1 MPQLTITPR
10 KLDSIAAVRT
20 ACLVVPFFDDLALND
35 DLKQLDKRL
44 AGAISRTLGLGD
56 FSAAIGSATS
66 LLGDEKIKRIL
77 LVGCGKADAF
87 DAAKQKKF
95 AETMGRNLAD
105 SKAGDALINLGA
117 LAMEVQE
124 VTRLVEVVTTELLYA
139 TYVYTKTL
147 SKPKHLPKIAKV
159 SISAGSD
166 VSTAKVRSAVSAGLA
181 IGSGINLARELGN
194 LPANICTPTYLAKQA
209 RTLGRQH
216 AKLSV
221 STLNEKKM
229 RELGMNSLLSV
240 GHGSDQPSQLIV
252 LEYKGGK
259 AKDAPYAI
267 VGKGITFDTGG
278 ISLKPGGKMDEMKFD
293 MGGASSV
300 LGTVLAVAELDLSIN
315 VVGVVA
321 AAENMPSGRATKPG
335 DVVKSMS
342 GQTIEIL
349 NTDAE
354 GRLVLCD
361 ALTYV
366 GRYKPREV
374 VDIATLTGAIIVS
387 LGHEACGIFAND
399 DDLADALLSAG
410 QRSQDRGWRMP
421 IWQEYQK
428 QLDSKFA
435 DMQNIGTGT
444 AGSVT
449 AACFLAR
456 FTEKYKWAHLDVAGT
471 AFRSA
476 PKGATGRPVPML
488 VEYLR
493 GRAER

>member
-1 MPQLTITPR
+1 MPQPSFTVRKSANITKMATPCLVLPIFKGGR
-10 KLDSIAAVRT
+10 LKGDIAA
-20 ACLVVPFFDDLALND
+20 
-35 DLKQLDKRL
+35 LD
-44 AGAISRTLGLGD
+44 AQMSGAISRAIKLGD
-56 FSAAIGSATS
+56 FTAEVGTAFS
-66 LLGDEKIKRIL
+66 LLGTQQTQRIL
-77 LVGCGKADAF
+77 LLGCGPAEDFDLVSSKKVAQSAGKHLSTTKAREAHI
-87 DAAKQKKF
+87 ALESLTLPPE
-95 AETMGRNLAD
+95 ETASLLETLA
-105 SKAGDALINLGA
+105 
-117 LAMEVQE
+117 
-124 VTRLVEVVTTELLYA
+124 TEILWA
-139 TYVYTKTL
+139 CYVYTETL
-147 SKPKHLPKIAKV
+147 SNPKNVPSLAKV
-159 SISAGSD
+159 S
-166 VSTAKVRSAVSAGLA
+166 VTTAAGLTTGKARKALDAGVA
-181 IGSGINLARELGN
+181 IGEGVNFTRQLGN
-194 LPANICTPTYLAKQA
+194 LPANICTPTYLSKQA
-209 RTLGRQH
+209 RALGRKH

-221 STLNEKKM
+221 SILDEKKM
-229 RELGMNSLLSV
+229 RELGMGSLLSV
-240 GHGSDQPSQLIV
+240 GHGSDEPSQLIV
-252 LEYKGGK
+252 MEYKGGK
-259 AKDAPYAI
+259 AKEAPYAL

-300 LGTVLAVAELDLSIN
+300 FGTLQAVVNLDLPIN
-315 VVGVVA
+315 VVGIVA

-335 DVVKSMS
+335 DVVTSMS

-366 GRYKPREV
+366 GRYKPKEV

-387 LGHEACGIFAND
+387 LGHEASGIFAND
-399 DDLADALLSAG
+399 DDLANALLAAG
-410 QRSQDRGWRMP
+410 QRSHDRGWRMP

-428 QLDSKFA
+428 QLDSRFA
-435 DMQNIGTGT
+435 DMQNIGAGT

-471 AFRSA
+471 SFLSA

-493 GRAER
+493 ARAGQ

>member
-1 MPQLTITPR
+1 MSQPSFTAR
-10 KLDSIAAVRT
+10 KATNIAGLSS
-20 ACLVVPFFDDLALND
+20 ACLVLPIFKDQKLEGDIA
-35 DLKQLDKRL
+35 KLDTKMS
-44 AGAISRTLGLGD
+44 GAITRAVALGD
-56 FSAAIGSATS
+56 FTAEAGTALS
-66 LLGDEKIKRIL
+66 LLGNDRVQRIL
-77 LVGCGKADAF
+77 LLGCGSADDF
-87 DAAKQKKF
+87 DLGCSRKLAQAAGK
-95 AETMGRNLAD
+95 NLA
-105 SKAGDALINLGA
+105 STKAREAHIALEGLPLSSEDGA
-117 LAMEVQE
+117 QFLETLA
-124 VTRLVEVVTTELLYA
+124 TEILWSC
-139 TYVYTKTL
+139 YVYTETL
-147 SKPKHLPKIAKV
+147 SKPKNVPSLAKV
-159 SISAGSD
+159 S
-166 VSTAKVRSAVSAGLA
+166 VTATPALTIVKVRKALNAGIA
-181 IGSGINLARELGN
+181 IGEGVNFTRQLGN
-194 LPANICTPTYLAKQA
+194 LPANICTPTYLSKQA
-209 RTLGRQH
+209 RALGRKH
-216 AKLSV
+216 SKLSV
-221 STLNEKKM
+221 SILDEKKM
-229 RELGMNSLLSV
+229 RELGMGSLLSV
-240 GHGSDQPSQLIV
+240 GHGSDEPSQLIV
-252 LEYKGGK
+252 MEYKGGK
-259 AKDAPYAI
+259 AKEAPYAL

-300 LGTVLAVAELDLSIN
+300 FGTVQAVVNLDLPIN
-315 VVGVVA
+315 LVGIVA

-387 LGHEACGIFAND
+387 LGHEASGIFAND
-399 DDLADALLSAG
+399 DDLADALLAAG
-410 QRSQDRGWRMP
+410 QRSHDRGWRMP

-428 QLDSKFA
+428 QLDSRFA
-435 DMQNIGTGT
+435 DMQNIGAGT

-471 AFRSA
+471 SFLSA

-493 GRAER
+493 ARAGQ

>member
-1 MPQLTITPR
+1 MSQPSFTAR
-10 KLDSIAAVRT
+10 KATNIAGLSS
-20 ACLVVPFFDDLALND
+20 ACLVLPIFKDQKLEGDIA
-35 DLKQLDKRL
+35 KLDTKMS
-44 AGAISRTLGLGD
+44 GAITRAVALGD
-56 FSAAIGSATS
+56 FTAEAGTALS
-66 LLGDEKIKRIL
+66 LLGNDRVQRIL
-77 LVGCGKADAF
+77 LLGCGSADDF
-87 DAAKQKKF
+87 DLGCSRKLAQAAGK
-95 AETMGRNLAD
+95 NLA
-105 SKAGDALINLGA
+105 STKAREAHIALEGLPLSSEDGA
-117 LAMEVQE
+117 QFLETLA
-124 VTRLVEVVTTELLYA
+124 TEILWSC
-139 TYVYTKTL
+139 YVYTETL
-147 SKPKHLPKIAKV
+147 SKPKNVPSLAKV
-159 SISAGSD
+159 S
-166 VSTAKVRSAVSAGLA
+166 VTATPALTIVKVRKALNAGIA
-181 IGSGINLARELGN
+181 IGEGVNFTRQLGN
-194 LPANICTPTYLAKQA
+194 LPANICTPTYLSKQA
-209 RTLGRQH
+209 RALGRKH
-216 AKLSV
+216 SKLSV
-221 STLNEKKM
+221 SILDEKKM
-229 RELGMNSLLSV
+229 RELGMGSLLSV
-240 GHGSDQPSQLIV
+240 GHGSDEPSQLIV
-252 LEYKGGK
+252 MEYKGGK
-259 AKDAPYAI
+259 AKEAPYAL

-300 LGTVLAVAELDLSIN
+300 FGTVQAVVNLDLPIN
-315 VVGVVA
+315 LVGIVA

-366 GRYKPREV
+366 GRYKPKEV

-387 LGHEACGIFAND
+387 LGHEASGIFAND
-399 DDLADALLSAG
+399 DDLADALLAAG
-410 QRSQDRGWRMP
+410 QRSHDRGWRMP

-428 QLDSKFA
+428 QLDSRFA
-435 DMQNIGTGT
+435 DMQNIGAGT

-471 AFRSA
+471 SFLSA

-493 GRAER
+493 ARAGQ

>member
-1 MPQLTITPR
+1 MSQPSFTAR
-10 KLDSIAAVRT
+10 KATNIAGLSS
-20 ACLVVPFFDDLALND
+20 ACLVLPIFKDQKLEGDIA
-35 DLKQLDKRL
+35 KLDTKMS
-44 AGAISRTLGLGD
+44 GAITGAVALGD
-56 FSAAIGSATS
+56 FTAEAGTALS
-66 LLGDEKIKRIL
+66 LLGNDRVQRIL
-77 LVGCGKADAF
+77 LLGCGSADDF
-87 DAAKQKKF
+87 DLGSSRKLAQAAGK
-95 AETMGRNLAD
+95 NLA
-105 SKAGDALINLGA
+105 STKAREAHIALEGLPLSSEDGA
-117 LAMEVQE
+117 QFLETLA
-124 VTRLVEVVTTELLYA
+124 TEILWSC
-139 TYVYTKTL
+139 YVYTETL
-147 SKPKHLPKIAKV
+147 SKPKNVPSLAKV
-159 SISAGSD
+159 S
-166 VSTAKVRSAVSAGLA
+166 VTATPALTIVKVRKALNAGIA
-181 IGSGINLARELGN
+181 IGEGVNFTRQLGN
-194 LPANICTPTYLAKQA
+194 LPANICTPTYLSKQA
-209 RTLGRQH
+209 RALGRKH
-216 AKLSV
+216 SKLSV
-221 STLNEKKM
+221 SILDEKKM
-229 RELGMNSLLSV
+229 RELGMGSLLSV
-240 GHGSDQPSQLIV
+240 GHGSDEPSQLIV
-252 LEYKGGK
+252 MEYKGGK
-259 AKDAPYAI
+259 AKEAPYAL

-300 LGTVLAVAELDLSIN
+300 FGTVQAVVNLDLPIN
-315 VVGVVA
+315 LVGIVA

-366 GRYKPREV
+366 GRYKPKEV

-387 LGHEACGIFAND
+387 LGHEASGIFAND
-399 DDLADALLSAG
+399 DDLADALLAAG
-410 QRSQDRGWRMP
+410 QRSHDRGWRMP

-428 QLDSKFA
+428 QLDSRFA
-435 DMQNIGTGT
+435 DMQNIGAGT

-471 AFRSA
+471 SFLSA

-493 GRAER
+493 ARAGQ